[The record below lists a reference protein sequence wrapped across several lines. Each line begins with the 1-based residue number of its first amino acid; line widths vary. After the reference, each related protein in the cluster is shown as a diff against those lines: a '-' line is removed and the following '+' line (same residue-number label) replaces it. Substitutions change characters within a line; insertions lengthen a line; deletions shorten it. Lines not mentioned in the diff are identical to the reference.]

1 MKDDKTADTIRKKIE
16 KLISELRI
24 DNCNTILSILEIQ
37 EVYIHQIVILFFILY
52 RNWIKLLKVSL
63 IQ

>member
-24 DNCNTILSILEIQ
+24 DSCNTILSILEIQ
-37 EVYIHQIVILFFILY
+37 EVYIHQIDILFFILY